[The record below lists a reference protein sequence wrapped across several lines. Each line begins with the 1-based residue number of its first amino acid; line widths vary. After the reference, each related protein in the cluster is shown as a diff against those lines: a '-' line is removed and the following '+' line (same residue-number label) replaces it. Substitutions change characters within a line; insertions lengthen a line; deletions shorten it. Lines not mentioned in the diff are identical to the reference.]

1 MRVPQLYVKP
11 RHGLAVAACNYS
23 SISLDTALGHREKG
37 GGGNIEVLLFV
48 EPVNIGREIQ
58 FEPKALND
66 DQHSSTGTM
75 ARKTV

>member
-1 MRVPQLYVKP
+1 MSSHGTGWQWPPAITRV
-11 RHGLAVAACNYS
+11 C
-23 SISLDTALGHREKG
+23 LDTALGHREKG

-66 DQHSSTGTM
+66 DQHASTGTM